1 MGYLHVHLDI
11 LYKINVPLH
20 TQTYIHTHI
29 EITQLLTKIIILL
42 TETLNKTPTL
52 RELVR
57 LKYTEKGEE
66 KKLQLIKEASH
77 KWKNIASIISDD
89 ANKTRVLEQQ
99 HPGDPYECLRQTLID
114 DFIDNKPED
123 YSQDWKGLIE
133 LLDDVDL
140 KTLADK
146 IKNALSCMQ
155 Q

>member
-1 MGYLHVHLDI
+1 M
-11 LYKINVPLH
+11 
-20 TQTYIHTHI
+20 
-29 EITQLLTKIIILL
+29 
-42 TETLNKTPTL
+42 
-52 RELVR
+52 VR

-77 KWKNIASIISDD
+77 KWKDIASIISDD
-89 ANKTRVLEQQ
+89 ANKIRVLEQQ

-146 IKNALSCMQ
+146 IKNALSCM
-155 Q
+155 